1 MNKVQ
6 KTDQEWK
13 KQLTPAQ
20 YNMTR
25 RGGTERPYSG
35 KYYDFKEKGIYRCV
49 CCGNNLFN
57 SDAKFNFRIGWP
69 SFWTPCKEQNVC
81 LRSERFLFIKKT
93 EVSCASCDAH
103 LGYVFND
110 GSTPTGKRYCINSK
124 ALHFFN
130 TKSDSL

>member
-20 YNMTR
+20 YNITR
-25 RGGTERPYSG
+25 KGGTERPYSG
-35 KYYDFKEKGIYRCV
+35 RYYNFKEKGIYRCV

-93 EVSCASCDAH
+93 EVICASCDAH

-110 GSTPTGKRYCINSK
+110 GPTPTGTRYCINSK
-124 ALHFFN
+124 ALDFFN
-130 TKSDSL
+130 TNSDSL